1 MRVRAV
7 RPGFRADSAP
17 GNRRWHGARTRSCE
31 SASTRWSRG
40 LGDRFRPRHLTG
52 RWLNRVTDVSR
63 IRGTRRS
70 QEDTTGHDDARNQVR
85 EDTGGHGRT
94 REDTTYAG
102 FGTVRPRVQ
111 IPGPRPTN

>member
-1 MRVRAV
+1 MAWGCERARANQRERV
-7 RPGFRADSAP
+7 
-17 GNRRWHGARTRSCE
+17 
-31 SASTRWSRG
+31 G
-40 LGDRFRPRHLTG
+40 LGASGTG
-52 RWLNRVTDVSR
+52 LAGDTSRVDGSTVSQMWSR

-70 QEDTTGHDDARNQVR
+70 QEDTTGHDDARNQVQ

-111 IPGPRPTN
+111 IPGPRPVS

>member
-1 MRVRAV
+1 MAWGRERARANQRERV
-7 RPGFRADSAP
+7 
-17 GNRRWHGARTRSCE
+17 
-31 SASTRWSRG
+31 G
-40 LGDRFRPRHLTG
+40 LGASGTG
-52 RWLNRVTDVSR
+52 LAGDTSRVDGSTVSQMWSR

-70 QEDTTGHDDARNQVR
+70 QEDTTGHDDARNQVQ

-111 IPGPRPTN
+111 IPGPRPTPTRRAKRLDFGRVRILQ